1 MTRKSDSDETP
12 VHGAPIRT
20 PDEASIRALGGAPPT
35 AAARPAREL
44 PDLSEKLTAPSLP
57 AMAGI
62 APDAGESDAPTDP
75 VAEQLRAPVTQAP
88 RSLVAFAREA
98 EPRLR
103 ELLERKKA
111 AARDL
116 PVDLWPA
123 FAALRDYVL
132 RGGKRLR
139 GALCLLGCEAGGG
152 TRETAL
158 PAALGLELLHAYLLI
173 HDDFMDRDELRR
185 GGPTLHVSLGRT
197 GALFA
202 HDTRVP
208 AGEHVGGSLA
218 ILFGSL
224 CEAWALELVLQSPAA
239 PDRVVRAAQLLARAL
254 AEVTLG
260 QALDLAAPLGPPL
273 GREGVLEIER
283 LKTGS
288 YTVEL
293 PLLLGARLAGASPET
308 QVALSDYARPLGQA
322 FQIVDDL
329 LGVFGSPQV
338 TGKSAGN
345 DLREGK
351 RTLLVLRAF
360 EVAGEQDA
368 QILRA
373 GLGRHDLSDRDVE
386 ALRRVL
392 RRCGAEGWA
401 REEADR
407 LCLEALA
414 ALESPALPAPVAEE
428 LHAVA
433 RYTVQRVS

>member
-1 MTRKSDSDETP
+1 MTRKQGSDESP
-12 VHGAPIRT
+12 F
-20 PDEASIRALGGAPPT
+20 APP
-35 AAARPAREL
+35 L
-44 PDLSEKLTAPSLP
+44 PE
-57 AMAGI
+57 
-62 APDAGESDAPTDP
+62 
-75 VAEQLRAPVTQAP
+75 EQPRSTVPEVP
-88 RSLVAFAREA
+88 RSLVVFAREA

-103 ELLERKKA
+103 TLLDQKRA

-123 FAALRDYVL
+123 FGALNDYVL

-152 TRETAL
+152 TREAAL

-185 GGPTLHVSLGRT
+185 GGPTLHVALGRT
-197 GALFA
+197 GAVFA
-202 HDTRVP
+202 HETQVP

-218 ILFGSL
+218 ILLGSL
-224 CEAWALELVLQSPAA
+224 CEAWALELVLQSQAP
-239 PDRVVRAAQLLARAL
+239 PDRVLRAAQLLARAL

-273 GREGVLEIER
+273 GREAVLEIER

-308 QVALSDYARPLGQA
+308 EVALSGYARPLGQA

-329 LGVFGSPQV
+329 LGIFGSPQV
-338 TGKSAGN
+338 TGKSAAN

-351 RTLLVLRAF
+351 RTLIVLRAF
-360 EVAGEQDA
+360 EVASEEDA
-368 QILRA
+368 RALRA
-373 GLGRHDLSDRDVE
+373 GLGRRDLTDPDVE
-386 ALRRVL
+386 ALRQVL
-392 RRCGAEGWA
+392 RRCGAAEWA
-401 REEADR
+401 RDEANR

-414 ALESPALPAPVAEE
+414 ALEAPALPAAVAEE
-428 LHAVA
+428 LRAIAH
-433 RYTVQRVS
+433 YTVQRVS